1 MAVKE
6 ASPGPRGAAA
16 TILRVPDVRRAKR
29 ADWIQLIR
37 FLVVGSSGY
46 VVNLAVFSLAI
57 ALGAHYIPAGIVAFL
72 VAWCS
77 NFVLNRHWTFRTG
90 ETSALRQGVKYFL
103 VSLVAL
109 GANLLVL
116 HLLVDAGLAD
126 IPAQA
131 LAIVL
136 VTPIS
141 FLLSRR
147 WSFAR

>member
-57 ALGAHYIPAGIVAFL
+57 ALGAHYIPAGIVA
-72 VAWCS
+72 
-77 NFVLNRHWTFRTG
+77 
-90 ETSALRQGVKYFL
+90 ALRQGVKYFL